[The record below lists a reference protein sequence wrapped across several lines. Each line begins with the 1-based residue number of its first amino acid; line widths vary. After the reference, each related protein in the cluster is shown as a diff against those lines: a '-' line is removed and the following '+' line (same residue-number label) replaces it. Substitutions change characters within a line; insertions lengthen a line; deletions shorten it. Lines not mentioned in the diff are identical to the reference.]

1 MFKRQ
6 LASLVAAGSLLAVS
20 AANAQAAASTAFTG
34 AITSVSAD
42 IAIYGAALIGVAV
55 IGVGFM
61 VGMKYVKK
69 IRGAA

>member
-1 MFKRQ
+1 MKKI
-6 LASLVAAGSLLAVS
+6 LVAVSGLAAS
-20 AANAQAAASTAFTG
+20 ALTFAQAAPTTTAFTN
-34 AITSVSAD
+34 AVTSVSAD
-42 IAIYGAALIGVAV
+42 VATFGGALIGVAA

>member
-1 MFKRQ
+1 MFKKV
-6 LASLVAAGSLLAVS
+6 LAPLVAAASVFAVT
-20 AANAQAAASTAFTG
+20 AANAQAAATTAFTG
-34 AITSVSAD
+34 AITTVSAD
-42 IAIYGAALIGVAV
+42 IATYGAALIGVAV

>member
-1 MFKRQ
+1 MFKKSIG
-6 LASLVAAGSLLAVS
+6 SLVAIGSAVVAT
-20 AANAQAAASTAFTG
+20 AANAQAAATTAFTG

-42 IAIYGAALIGVAV
+42 IATYGGALIAVAV